1 MNITEVSGQKAI
13 PVIVQRVEPSDF
25 KGITKKQFFFRWD
38 QLKGEADIYKLTFTD
53 SPEILG
59 LMGLIDLPSEYRIE
73 IKLLAV
79 SKENMGSG
87 KQYEGIAGCLIAYT
101 AREAL
106 KKYGGLA
113 AVSLKP
119 KTEIR
124 QHYINKYGM
133 KPAGQ
138 QVYLDGQALFD
149 LINIYEI

>member
-1 MNITEVSGQKAI
+1 MIITEVSGKKAI
-13 PVIVQRVEPSDF
+13 LVIVQRVETPDF

-38 QLKGEADIYKLTFTD
+38 QLKDEADIYKLTFTD
-53 SPEILG
+53 SPAILG
-59 LMGLIDLPSEYRIE
+59 LVGLIDIPAEYRIE

-87 KQYEGIAGCLIAYT
+87 KRYEGIAGCLIAYT

-138 QVYLDGQALFD
+138 QVYLDGQELFD
-149 LINIYEI
+149 LINTYEI